1 MIVIIYK
8 KLENMA
14 YKQTFNISGENLLK
28 KVKELFNDVNVTKV
42 TIADKNEK
50 EIISFPVSIGI
61 VGVLLAPVFA
71 AVGAIAAI
79 VTECKII
86 VERKDDEKQDIADT
100 EEVKE
105 DENPLV

>member
-1 MIVIIYK
+1 
-8 KLENMA
+8 MA
-14 YKQTFNISGENLLK
+14 YKETYNISGENLLK
-28 KVKELFNDVNVTKV
+28 KVKDLFNETNVTKI

-61 VGVLLAPVFA
+61 IGLFLAPVFA

-79 VTECKII
+79 VAECKII
-86 VERKDDEKQDIADT
+86 VERKDDEPKQDAE

-105 DENPLV
+105 EINPLV

>member
-1 MIVIIYK
+1 
-8 KLENMA
+8 MA
-14 YKQTFNISGENLLK
+14 YKETFNISGENLMK

-71 AVGAIAAI
+71 AVGAIAA
-79 VTECKII
+79 VVAECKII
-86 VERKDDEKQDIADT
+86 VERKDDVKTEQTENKEETTT
-100 EEVKE
+100 EEQ
-105 DENPLV
+105 NPLV

>member
-1 MIVIIYK
+1 MGYK
-8 KLENMA
+8 ET
-14 YKQTFNISGENLLK
+14 YNISGENLLK
-28 KVKELFNDVNVTKV
+28 KVKDLFNETNVTKV

-61 VGVLLAPVFA
+61 IGLFLAPVFA

-79 VTECKII
+79 ATECKII
-86 VERKDDEKQDIADT
+86 VERKDDEPKPNHE

-105 DENPLV
+105 EHPLV

>member
-1 MIVIIYK
+1 
-8 KLENMA
+8 MA

-61 VGVLLAPVFA
+61 VGVFLAPIFA

-79 VTECKII
+79 ATDCKII
-86 VERKDDEKQDIADT
+86 VERK
-100 EEVKE
+100 EEEPKAQETAKE
-105 DENPLV
+105 EENPLV

>member
-1 MIVIIYK
+1 
-8 KLENMA
+8 MA
-14 YKQTFNISGENLLK
+14 YKETFNVSGENLLK

-50 EIISFPVSIGI
+50 EIVSFPVSIGI
-61 VGVLLAPVFA
+61 VGVLLAPAFA

-86 VERKDDEKQDIADT
+86 VERKDEAPKEEANEPEVNT
-100 EEVKE
+100 EEQ
-105 DENPLV
+105 NPLV